1 MRQSHRPHWPALA
14 SAEALVT
21 SVDTSARAV
30 PTLSLR
36 LLNLAASIATV
47 AAACAIYWAAP
58 YNHQQLDARYD
69 AGASF
74 SGTQFLVAAALAYS
88 AALTVYFLAARDPV
102 PAKTLRFWRVLV
114 RFARSPGTS
123 SARQLGPEDRVAV
136 LSTILK
142 AYFGPMMIMWVMVSL
157 TDAMALVSALTSQGT
172 STDASSPWFDRFGF
186 LLLLRAILIVDVLWF
201 TAGYLIELPALRNE
215 IRSVDPTWTGWL
227 AALLCYPPFNQLTV
241 AILGSELTELPR
253 FDNPVAQLVL
263 CVMILVLMGIYASAS
278 VALGSKASNLT
289 HRGIVTRGPYRWI
302 RHPAYTCKNMAW
314 WIGSAPLVS
323 VAFAHSTAAGLQA
336 LASVAGWT
344 LLYVLRALTEEEHL
358 RGVDGDYAAYCAK
371 VRWRF
376 VPGLF

>member
-1 MRQSHRPHWPALA
+1 M
-14 SAEALVT
+14 
-21 SVDTSARAV
+21 TSADTGAPAV

-36 LLNLAASIATV
+36 LRNLAASIATV
-47 AAACAIYWAAP
+47 AAACSIYRAAP
-58 YNHQQLDARYD
+58 YNHQQLDARYG
-69 AGASF
+69 AAASF
-74 SGTQFLVAAALAYS
+74 SGTQFLVAAALAYC
-88 AALTVYFLAARDPV
+88 AALALYFLAVRDPV
-102 PAKTLRFWRVLV
+102 PAKTLRFWGVLA
-114 RFARSPGTS
+114 RFARAPGTS

-142 AYFGPMMIMWVMVSL
+142 AYFGPMMVMWVMVSL
-157 TDAMALVSALTSQGT
+157 TDAMALGSAL
-172 STDASSPWFDRFGF
+172 ASEGSSMGGFRAWFDRFGF
-186 LLLLRAILIVDVLWF
+186 LLMLRLILIVDVLWF
-201 TAGYLIELPALRNE
+201 TAGYLIELPALRNG

-241 AILGSELTELPR
+241 AILGSELTELPQ
-253 FDNPVAQLVL
+253 FANPALQLVL
-263 CVMILVLMGIYASAS
+263 CVMILLLMGIYASAS
-278 VALGSKASNLT
+278 VALGFKASNLT
-289 HRGIVTRGPYRWI
+289 HRGIVTRGPYRVI

-323 VAFAHSTAAGLQA
+323 VAFEHSTAAGLQA

-358 RGVDGDYAAYCAK
+358 RSVDGDYAAYCAK

>member
-1 MRQSHRPHWPALA
+1 MA

-21 SVDTSARAV
+21 SVDTGARAV

-47 AAACAIYWAAP
+47 AAACVIYWVAP
-58 YNHQQLDARYD
+58 YNQQQLDAHYGE
-69 AGASF
+69 AASF
-74 SGTQFLVAAALAYS
+74 SGTQFLVVAALAYS
-88 AALTVYFLAARDPV
+88 AALALYFLAAPDPA
-102 PAKTLRFWRVLV
+102 PAKTLRFWRVLAQV
-114 RFARSPGTS
+114 ARSPGTPS
-123 SARQLGPEDRVAV
+123 VRRLEPEDRVAV

-142 AYFGPMMIMWVMVSL
+142 GYFGPMMVMWVMVSL
-157 TDAMALVSALTSQGT
+157 TDALALGSAL
-172 STDASSPWFDRFGF
+172 ASEGASMVGFRAWFDQFGF
-186 LLLLRAILIVDVLWF
+186 LLLLRLILLVDVLWF
-201 TAGYLIELPALRNE
+201 TAGYLIELPALRNG

-241 AILGSELTELPR
+241 AILGSELTDLPQ
-253 FDNPVAQLVL
+253 FTNPVTQLVL
-263 CVMILVLMGIYASAS
+263 WITILILMAVYASAS
-278 VALGSKASNLT
+278 VALGFKASNLT

-323 VAFAHSTAAGLQA
+323 IAFAHSTAAGLQA

-358 RGVDGDYAAYCAK
+358 RSVDGDYAAYCAK

>member
-1 MRQSHRPHWPALA
+1 MRRSHRPHGPALA

-21 SVDTSARAV
+21 SADTGARAV

-47 AAACAIYWAAP
+47 AAACVIYWAAP
-58 YNHQQLDARYD
+58 YNHQQLDARYG
-69 AGASF
+69 AAASF

-88 AALTVYFLAARDPV
+88 AALALYFLAARDPA
-102 PAKTLRFWRVLV
+102 PAKTLRFWRVLARV
-114 RFARSPGTS
+114 ARSPGTS
-123 SARQLGPEDRVAV
+123 SARQLGPDDRVAV

-142 AYFGPMMIMWVMVSL
+142 AYFGPMMVMWVMVSL
-157 TDAMALVSALTSQGT
+157 TDAMALGSAMTSEG
-172 STDASSPWFDRFGF
+172 ASIGGFHGWFDRFGF
-186 LLLLRAILIVDVLWF
+186 LLMLRLILIVDVLWF
-201 TAGYLIELPALRNE
+201 TAGYLIELPALRNG

-241 AILGSELTELPR
+241 AILGSELTELPQFADPITR
-253 FDNPVAQLVL
+253 LVL
-263 CVMILVLMGIYASAS
+263 WSLILVLMGIYASAS
-278 VALGSKASNLT
+278 VALGFKASNLT
-289 HRGIVTRGPYRWI
+289 HRGIVTRGPYRLI

-358 RGVDGDYAAYCAK
+358 RSVDGDYAAYCEK

>member
-1 MRQSHRPHWPALA
+1 MRQAHRPHWPALD
-14 SAEALVT
+14 SAQALVT

-58 YNHQQLDARYD
+58 YNHQQLAARYG
-69 AGASF
+69 AAASF

-88 AALTVYFLAARDPV
+88 TALAIYFLAARDPA
-102 PAKTLRFWRVLV
+102 PAKTLRFWRVLA
-114 RFARSPGTS
+114 RFARSPGTPS
-123 SARQLGPEDRVAV
+123 VRRLGPEDRVAV

-142 AYFGPMMIMWVMVSL
+142 AYFGPMMVMWVMVSL
-157 TDAMALVSALTSQGT
+157 TDALALGSAL
-172 STDASSPWFDRFGF
+172 ASEGASMGGFRPWFDRFGF
-186 LLLLRAILIVDVLWF
+186 LLSLRLILLVDVLWF
-201 TAGYLIELPALRNE
+201 TAGYLIELPVLRNE

-241 AILGSELTELPR
+241 AILGSELTELPQ
-253 FDNPVAQLVL
+253 FANPVTHLVL
-263 CVMILVLMGIYASAS
+263 CVTILVLMGIYASAS
-278 VALGSKASNLT
+278 VALGFKASNLT

-358 RGVDGDYAAYCAK
+358 RSVDGDYAAYCAK

-376 VPGLF
+376 VPGVF

>member
-1 MRQSHRPHWPALA
+1 MRQSHRPHGPALV

-36 LLNLAASIATV
+36 LLNLAAAIATV

-58 YNHQQLDARYD
+58 YNHQQLDARY
-69 AGASF
+69 GPQASF
-74 SGTQFLVAAALAYS
+74 SGTQFLVAAGLAYC
-88 AALTVYFLAARDPV
+88 AVLALYFLAARDPV
-102 PAKTLRFWRVLV
+102 PAKTLRFWRVLA

-123 SARQLGPEDRVAV
+123 SARQLGAEDRVAV

-142 AYFGPMMIMWVMVSL
+142 AYFGPMMVMWVMVSL
-157 TDAMALVSALTSQGT
+157 TDALALGSALAGEAPSMGGLR
-172 STDASSPWFDRFGF
+172 PLFDRFGY
-186 LLLLRAILIVDVLWF
+186 LLLLRLILIVDVLWF

-241 AILGSELTELPR
+241 AILGSELTELPQ
-253 FDNPVAQLVL
+253 FANPLAQLVL
-263 CVMILVLMGIYASAS
+263 CVTILILMGIYASAS
-278 VALGSKASNLT
+278 VALGFKASNLT
-289 HRGIVTRGPYRWI
+289 HRGIVTRGPYRLI
-302 RHPAYTCKNMAW
+302 RHPAYTFKNMAW

-358 RGVDGDYAAYCAK
+358 RSVDGDYAAYCAK

>member
-1 MRQSHRPHWPALA
+1 MRHAHCPRGRALA
-14 SAEALVT
+14 CGEALVT
-21 SVDTSARAV
+21 TVDTSARAV

-36 LLNLAASIATV
+36 LLNLAAAIATV
-47 AAACAIYWAAP
+47 AAACIIYWAAP
-58 YNHQQLDARYD
+58 YNHQQLDARYG
-69 AGASF
+69 AAASF
-74 SGTQFLVAAALAYS
+74 SGTQFMVAAALAYS
-88 AALTVYFLAARDPV
+88 AALAVYFLAARDPAA
-102 PAKTLRFWRVLV
+102 AKTLRFWRVLA
-114 RFARSPGTS
+114 RFARSPGTPS
-123 SARQLGPEDRVAV
+123 TRRLAPEDRVAV

-142 AYFGPMMIMWVMVSL
+142 GYFGPMMVMWVMVSL
-157 TDAMALVSALTSQGT
+157 TDALALFSANQ
-172 STDASSPWFDRFGF
+172 ASSSGGYRPWFDQFGY
-186 LLLLRAILIVDVLWF
+186 LLLLRLILIVDVLWF
-201 TAGYLIELPALRNE
+201 TAGYLVELPALRNE

-241 AILGSELTELPR
+241 AILGSELTELPQ
-253 FDNPVAQLVL
+253 FASPIMQVVL
-263 CVMILVLMGIYASAS
+263 CVLILVLMGIYASAS
-278 VALGSKASNLT
+278 VALGFKASNLT
-289 HRGIVTRGPYRWI
+289 HRGIVTRGPYRLI